1 MVRKNSKRKGLAMAR
16 TTLTSKGQIT
26 LPREIREQ
34 LGLKAGVRFDC
45 YVDRDGH
52 VVLVP
57 LTVKLEDLIG
67 ILPNLGPPR
76 TIEEINE
83 AIVQAAIERATR
95 GLEGT

>member
-1 MVRKNSKRKGLAMAR
+1 MAR
-16 TTLTSKGQIT
+16 TTLTSKGQVT
-26 LPREIREQ
+26 LPKEVRDR
-34 LGLKAGVRFDC
+34 LGLKAGVKLEC

-67 ILPNLGPPR
+67 ILPYSGPPK

-83 AIVQAAIERATR
+83 AIVQAAVERVTR
-95 GLEGT
+95 GLEGS